1 MPRRKILA
9 CSLLLATL
17 PCFAGS
23 HARRG
28 PTAQRMFGH
37 KSRKTSFHLSGRP
50 ATQHEI
56 DDARATQIQS
66 ALTSAGYLSVPAS
79 GHWDAQTESAMQ
91 QYQANNGWQTK
102 IVPDSRAIIKLG
114 LGPTGS
120 EQASVEPRRN
130 AQTGS
135 F

>member
-1 MPRRKILA
+1 MRRRKILA

-28 PTAQRMFGH
+28 PTAQRTFGH
-37 KSRKTSFHLSGRP
+37 KARRTPPHFSTRP

-56 DDARATQIQS
+56 DDARATQIQT
-66 ALTSAGYLSVPAS
+66 ALTSAGYLSSPAS

-120 EQASVEPRRN
+120 EQASVQLHRDV
-130 AQTGS
+130 QSGS